1 MSDFFWSMLSVDVD
15 IEEDA
20 NELLVN
26 IIDMWLTIRGFS
38 IAGSLLEEY
47 KRIAKTNTSKTSSL
61 RKGLQ
66 KAHSAKSDQ

>member
-20 NELLVN
+20 NEVFVN

-38 IAGSLLEEY
+38 IVGSLYWRNIKDCKNKY
-47 KRIAKTNTSKTSSL
+47 KQN
-61 RKGLQ
+61 Q
-66 KAHSAKSDQ
+66 QSA